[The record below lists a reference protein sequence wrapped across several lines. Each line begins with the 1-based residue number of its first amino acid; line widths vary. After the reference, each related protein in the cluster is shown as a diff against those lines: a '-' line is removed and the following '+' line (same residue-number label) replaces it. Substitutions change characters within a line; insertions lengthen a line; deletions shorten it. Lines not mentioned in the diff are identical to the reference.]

1 MADYMNQSVFQPSIP
16 KHLITDEDRRFIEAF
31 SITFESDG
39 EDKFYL
45 YADEWCC
52 NGYLDPEEPG
62 GEEIELTEDDLL
74 NRFQEI
80 IRRSNGELPWIYK
93 ESAYTCS
100 RMRPDGFGG
109 GAVFISADDI
119 QYCFTG
125 QWLEQRIS
133 ETETGDI
140 GPQTEDPPPPKPIVG
155 VVLEGGLVQCVVS
168 NAPEQLPD
176 MDVIIL
182 DYDVEGFEEECLLKV
197 PQTSG
202 EIAHAVGHIEKI
214 TPSGIDLGMVLD
226 QMNTRGW

>member
-31 SITFESDG
+31 SITFETDG

-80 IRRSNGELPWIYK
+80 IRRSNGELPWISK

-109 GAVFISADDI
+109 GAVFITADDI

-133 ETETGDI
+133 EAETGNI
-140 GPQTEDPPPPKPIVG
+140 GPGTDDPPPARPVVG
-155 VVLEGGLVQCVVS
+155 VIIEGGLVQSVVS
-168 NAPEQLPD
+168 TVPEQLSALNL
-176 MDVIIL
+176 VIL
-182 DYDVEGFEEECLLKV
+182 DYDVEGADADELLHV
-197 PQTSG
+197 PQGNGAS
-202 EIAHAVGHIEKI
+202 APAVGRIEQI
-214 TPSGIDLGMVLD
+214 TQSDIDLTAVFG
-226 QMNTRGW
+226 QMQQRGW

>member
-1 MADYMNQSVFQPSIP
+1 MADYMNQSVFQPTIP
-16 KHLITDEDRRFIEAF
+16 KHLVTDEDRRFIEAF
-31 SITFESDG
+31 SITFETDG

-80 IRRSNGELPWIYK
+80 IRRSNGELPWISK

-109 GAVFISADDI
+109 GAVFITADDI

-133 ETETGDI
+133 EAETGDI
-140 GPQTEDPPPPKPIVG
+140 GPQTEDPPPSKPIVG
-155 VVLEGGLVQCVVS
+155 VVLEGGLVQCIIS
-168 NAPEQLPD
+168 NVPEQLPD

-182 DYDVEGFEEECLLKV
+182 DYDVEGFEDECLLKV
-197 PQTSG
+197 PQASG
-202 EIAHAVGHIEKI
+202 EIARAVGHIENI

>member
-1 MADYMNQSVFQPSIP
+1 MADYYSQAVFQPSIP
-16 KHLITDEDRRFIEAF
+16 KHLINDEDRRIIEAF
-31 SITFESDG
+31 GITLESDG
-39 EDKFYL
+39 ADKFYL

-80 IRRSNGELPWIYK
+80 VRRSNGVLPWISK

-109 GAVFISADDI
+109 GAVFITADDI

-133 ETETGDI
+133 EAETGDI
-140 GPQTEDPPPPKPIVG
+140 GPQTEDPPPSKPIVG
-155 VVLEGGLVQCVVS
+155 VIIEGGLVQSVVS
-168 NAPEQLPD
+168 TAPERVTYLNL
-176 MDVIIL
+176 VIL
-182 DYDVEGFEEECLLKV
+182 DYDVEGADADELLHV
-197 PQTSG
+197 PQGDGAS
-202 EIAHAVGHIEKI
+202 AQAVGRIEQI
-214 TPSGIDLGMVLD
+214 TLSDIDLEAVID
-226 QMNTRGW
+226 QMQQRW

>member
-31 SITFESDG
+31 GITLESDG
-39 EDKFYL
+39 ADKFYL

-62 GEEIELTEDDLL
+62 GEKIELIEDDLFT
-74 NRFQEI
+74 RFQEI
-80 IRRSNGELPWIYK
+80 IRRSNGELTWISK

-100 RMRPDGFGG
+100 KMHPDGFGG
-109 GAVFISADDI
+109 GAVFITADDI

-133 ETETGDI
+133 EAETGDI
-140 GPQTEDPPPPKPIVG
+140 GPGTDDPSPAKPVVV
-155 VVLEGGLVQCVVS
+155 VVLEGGLVQSIVS
-168 NAPEQLPD
+168 NAPEQIPD
-176 MDVIIL
+176 MDVIVL
-182 DYDVEGFEEECLLKV
+182 DYDVEGFDEERLLKV
-197 PQTSG
+197 PQSSG

-214 TPSGIDLGMVLD
+214 TESGIDLGMVLD
-226 QMNTRGW
+226 QMNKRGW